1 MFQGVGLVSRL
12 RIIVIG
18 LLTVVGMLATASGTF
33 AQATST
39 GSLLASG
46 SGNLQ
51 TVPFTS
57 SGGKLLF
64 CWNVSGQSPSGVF
77 GPSAAFFI
85 KSSATGTIGPSFD
98 SDQGSQQCSP
108 AAVPAGTY
116 FVQVVATPWTLWS
129 ITITPQ

>member
-1 MFQGVGLVSRL
+1 L
-12 RIIVIG
+12 
-18 LLTVVGMLATASGTF
+18 
-33 AQATST
+33 
-39 GSLLASG
+39 LLASG

-57 SGGKLLF
+57 AGSRLLF

-85 KSSATGTIGPSFD
+85 KTAGTGTIGPSFD
-98 SDQGSQQCSP
+98 AEQASQECSST
-108 AAVPAGTY
+108 VLPAGTY

-129 ITITPQ
+129 INITPQ